1 MAADADVAVILGAA
15 LRADGSPGPALLR
28 RIDTGVALFRQGRAG
43 HLLLSGGVRRHDR
56 TEASEMRRAALA
68 AGVPEDCLT
77 VEDRSRDTLENALF
91 CRPILAARG
100 WTRVLLVTDAYHLPR
115 ALYTFRRFGV
125 AARAAA
131 AAPPA
136 PVAAA
141 LAAGVREVCA
151 FAVYLW
157 RVEQARY
164 IIGGEAG
171 ERGRR

>member
-1 MAADADVAVILGAA
+1 MASDADVAVVLGAA
-15 LRADGSPGPALLR
+15 LRTDGSPGPALLR
-28 RIDTGVALFRQGRAG
+28 RIDTAVALFRQGRTG

-56 TEASEMRRAALA
+56 TEASEMRRRALA
-68 AGVPEDCLT
+68 AGVPGDCLT

-91 CRPILAARG
+91 CRPILIARG
-100 WTRVLLVTDAYHLPR
+100 WTRVLLVTDGYHLPR

-131 AAPPA
+131 APPA
-136 PVAAA
+136 PVAAT
-141 LAAGVREVCA
+141 LAAGIREVCA

-157 RVEQARY
+157 RVEQARS
-164 IIGGEAG
+164 IIGNEAG